1 MPRRSSCSLQM
12 SEHEEIRWRAEA
24 ALERLDQHNAR

>member
-1 MPRRSSCSLQM
+1 LLAADV
-12 SEHEEIRWRAEA
+12 EHEEIRWRAEA